1 MNIQLPT
8 GKTISVS
15 VYEYLFV
22 LKEDEIDLFY
32 QSCIADD
39 LGVYIE
45 DAFSS
50 KAIAGRLEFDD
61 ELPEEISKQD
71 NIEDI

>member
-8 GKTISVS
+8 GNTISVS
-15 VYEYLFV
+15 AYEYYFI

-39 LGVYIE
+39 LGTYIDNPFSNRKHSLEVKEE
-45 DAFSS
+45 D
-50 KAIAGRLEFDD
+50 
-61 ELPEEISKQD
+61 EEK
-71 NIEDI
+71 DIL

>member
-15 VYEYLFV
+15 LFDYFFI
-22 LKEDEIDLFY
+22 LQEEDVDLFY

-39 LGVYIE
+39 LGDQINNPFSNRASSGKIE
-45 DAFSS
+45 V
-50 KAIAGRLEFDD
+50 D
-61 ELPEEISKQD
+61 EE
-71 NIEDI
+71 EDIIKELD